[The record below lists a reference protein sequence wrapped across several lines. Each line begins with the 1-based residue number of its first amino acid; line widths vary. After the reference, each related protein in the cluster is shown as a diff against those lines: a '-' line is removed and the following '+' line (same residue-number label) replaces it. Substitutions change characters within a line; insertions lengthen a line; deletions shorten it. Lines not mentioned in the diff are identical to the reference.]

1 MLHHFPSSCITCVGP
16 SALTSNAQ
24 PSKEAAI
31 HAHQPVRASSIYTL
45 QADANRQSLYA
56 QVVRFVDLNDEAIAA
71 LQAAL
76 QVQVQQPPRRVTF
89 LGCPDSCS
97 SAMQEV
103 QQRIEVC
110 VANISHHLVSCPF
123 VFSSGG
129 DGLGGGG
136 GGSGGA

>member
-1 MLHHFPSSCITCVGP
+1 M
-16 SALTSNAQ
+16 
-24 PSKEAAI
+24 
-31 HAHQPVRASSIYTL
+31 
-45 QADANRQSLYA
+45 

-110 VANISHHLVSCPF
+110 EANISHHLVSFPF
-123 VFSSGG
+123 ASSSGG
-129 DGLGGGG
+129 VGLWGGQLAHKSVMVDLMHGFCNFCRCR
-136 GGSGGA
+136 S